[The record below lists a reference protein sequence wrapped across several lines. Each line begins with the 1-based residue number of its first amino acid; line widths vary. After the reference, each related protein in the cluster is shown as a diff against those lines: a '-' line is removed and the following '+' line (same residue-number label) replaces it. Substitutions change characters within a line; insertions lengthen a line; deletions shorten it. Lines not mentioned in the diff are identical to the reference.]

1 MPSPPP
7 RRRRS
12 RRGPPSSSRDC
23 CGHERSERHKRRPRA
38 DRRAAGQLRRRG
50 QRRHVRIRQADPR
63 RRAARQFTATLW
75 RILRRSGRQADHR
88 ARRGRLQRRR
98 RTRRGVPRR
107 AHPRGAPRAP
117 GRGCAG
123 IARRRSLEI
132 RTVPWCLG
140 GALPQL
146 RRPRAARGLPADVD
160 HAQPAD
166 SRRGG
171 CTRCGSPCAVAVFG
185 LPHHGLARAGDLRL
199 LRHRVRRAPI
209 ADPHR
214 DARRLGR
221 PSATQGLPVGRHPR
235 GVSRGD
241 DPPARRAEV
250 LQLMTQQDVP
260 ETVITV
266 GGEDWDDV
274 VKAARDSGV
283 AGERI
288 VVNMGPQHPSTHG
301 VLRLIL
307 EIDGET
313 ITEARCGIGYLHTG
327 IEKNLE
333 YRNWTQGVTFV
344 TRMDYLSPFFNE
356 TAYCLGV
363 EKLLD
368 VTDDIPERA
377 TVIRVMLM
385 ELNRISSHLVALAT
399 GGMELGAMSAM
410 FFGFL
415 GRELVLA
422 VFETITGL
430 RMNHAYIRP
439 GGVAVH
445 LPDEAMPQLE
455 ELLRT
460 MPDKLTDLEN
470 LLNENYLWKARTV
483 GVGYLDLTGCM
494 ALGITGPILRST
506 GLPHDL
512 RRAQPYCG
520 YENYEVDVITTDECD
535 AYRRYL
541 IRVRE
546 MRESLKIV
554 EQCVDRLKPGP
565 VMLTDKKLAWPADLK
580 LGPDGLG
587 NSNEHIA
594 KIMGG
599 SMEALI
605 HHFKLVTEGIRV
617 PAGQVYV
624 AVESPRGELGVHMVS
639 DGGTRPY
646 RVHYRDPSFT
656 NLQAVAAM
664 CEGGMV
670 ADAISAVAS
679 IDSVMG
685 GVDR

>member
-1 MPSPPP
+1 
-7 RRRRS
+7 
-12 RRGPPSSSRDC
+12 
-23 CGHERSERHKRRPRA
+23 
-38 DRRAAGQLRRRG
+38 
-50 QRRHVRIRQADPR
+50 
-63 RRAARQFTATLW
+63 
-75 RILRRSGRQADHR
+75 
-88 ARRGRLQRRR
+88 
-98 RTRRGVPRR
+98 
-107 AHPRGAPRAP
+107 
-117 GRGCAG
+117 
-123 IARRRSLEI
+123 
-132 RTVPWCLG
+132 
-140 GALPQL
+140 
-146 RRPRAARGLPADVD
+146 
-160 HAQPAD
+160 
-166 SRRGG
+166 
-171 CTRCGSPCAVAVFG
+171 
-185 LPHHGLARAGDLRL
+185 
-199 LRHRVRRAPI
+199 
-209 ADPHR
+209 
-214 DARRLGR
+214 
-221 PSATQGLPVGRHPR
+221 
-235 GVSRGD
+235 
-241 DPPARRAEV
+241 
-250 LQLMTQQDVP
+250 MTTHDTP
-260 ETVITV
+260 ETVVTV

-274 VKAARDSGV
+274 VQAAQANAM

-307 EIDGET
+307 EIEGET
-313 ITEARCGIGYLHTG
+313 ITEIRCGIGYLHTG

-363 EKLLD
+363 EKLLG
-368 VTDDIPERA
+368 VTDDVPERA
-377 TVIRVMLM
+377 SVIRVMLM

-415 GRELVLA
+415 GREQILS
-422 VFETITGL
+422 VFEAITGL

-439 GGVAVH
+439 GGLASD
-445 LPDEAMPQLE
+445 LPDEAIPLIK

-460 MPDKLTDLEN
+460 MPAKLTDLAN
-470 LLNENYLWKARTV
+470 LLKENHIWKARTK

-520 YENYEVDVITTDECD
+520 YENYEFDVITDPDCD
-535 AYRRYL
+535 SYGRYL
-541 IRVRE
+541 IRVGE
-546 MRESLKIV
+546 MNESLKIV
-554 EQCVDRLKPGP
+554 EQCVEKLEKLSGQP
-565 VMLTDKKLAWPADLK
+565 VMITDKKLAWPADLK

-587 NSNEHIA
+587 NSPEHIA

-656 NLQAVAAM
+656 NLQSVAAM

-679 IDSVMG
+679 IDPVMG